1 MLKAAMLR
9 GGKDPTCA
17 LQLVNV
23 AQPLHPRGVDQRFL
37 RYLPLFFVNG
47 KLHIAVDGI
56 GNQRRSLIFAID
68 ELRHSLLLHFE
79 NQLSG
84 PLVPG
89 FCHSALM
96 IGHRG
101 DFLLDLVT
109 VRVNLLTADFRFDYC
124 ILNFAD
130 LEFFQ

>member
-9 GGKDPTCA
+9 REKDPTCS
-17 LQLVNV
+17 LQLVNI

-37 RYLPLFFVNG
+37 RYLPLFFGNG

-79 NQLSG
+79 NQLSR
-84 PLVPG
+84 PLIPR
-89 FCHSALM
+89 FYNSDLM
-96 IGHRG
+96 ISYCAV
-101 DFLLDLVT
+101 FLLDLVT
-109 VRVNLLTADFRFDYC
+109 
-124 ILNFAD
+124 
-130 LEFFQ
+130 